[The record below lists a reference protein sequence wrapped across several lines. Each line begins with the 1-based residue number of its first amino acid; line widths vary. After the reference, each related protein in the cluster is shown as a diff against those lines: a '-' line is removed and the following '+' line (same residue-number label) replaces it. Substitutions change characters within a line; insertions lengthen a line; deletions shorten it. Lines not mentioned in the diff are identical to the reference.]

1 MPAAATGA
9 ATAKGA
15 VAAKGPPAP
24 EPAPAPATRGLV
36 LVGPGAAFGTELLAR
51 FGREGFRLGVVA
63 RSADTIARVT
73 GELAGAG
80 LTMRGAVADV
90 TDAAGLAA
98 TLAGLAADLGGLT
111 VLVYNAKLSIRG
123 SALSVPADVLNQTL
137 AVNVTGALTAVQAA
151 TPLLVDRV
159 GATILVTVA
168 GSRTEPPAGRFA
180 LAVGKAGLA
189 TLAAAVSPALA
200 DQGVRMRTVVLDG
213 KVGPGGPLRPEAV
226 ADHFWQAYASP
237 RGAVFRLAPPGPRR
251 SAATLPLEV

>member
-1 MPAAATGA
+1 MPRDTPAAATVTGA
-9 ATAKGA
+9 AAST
-15 VAAKGPPAP
+15 P
-24 EPAPAPATRGLV
+24 EPAPPSVPVTRGLV
-36 LVGPGAAFGTELLAR
+36 VVGPGAAFGTELLAR

-63 RSADTIARVT
+63 RSADTLDRVA
-73 GELAGAG
+73 GELASAG

-90 TDAAGLAA
+90 TDDAALAS
-98 TLAGLAADLGGLT
+98 TLERLAEDLGGLT

-123 SALSVPADVLNQTL
+123 SALSVPAEVLNQTL
-137 AVNVTGALTAVQAA
+137 AVNVTGALTAVQAV

-168 GSRTEPPAGRFA
+168 GSRTEPPSGRFA

-189 TLAAAVSPALA
+189 ALAAAVGPSLA

-213 KVGPGGPLRPEAV
+213 KVGPAGPLRPEVV

-237 RGAVFRLAPPGPRR
+237 RGAVFRLAPPGLRR

>member
-1 MPAAATGA
+1 M
-9 ATAKGA
+9 
-15 VAAKGPPAP
+15 
-24 EPAPAPATRGLV
+24 V